1 MAADG
6 KYLEA
11 LVAYGERTL
20 LPEGFTVATNERIFN
35 DEGVQIAEFDIEIR
49 GKVGSTAI
57 VWLIECSLL
66 DTAEY
71 RHTDTSGISQVAS
84 FAPQSIFGMK
94 FSTEMHKM
102 RDTGETHVIL
112 RRLADNA

>member
-6 KYLEA
+6 KYFEA
-11 LVAYGERTL
+11 LVAYVERTQ

-49 GKVGSTAI
+49 GKVGSTP
-57 VWLIECSLL
+57 WLIECPLL

-71 RHTDTSGISQVAS
+71 RHTDTSGMISQVAS

-102 RDTGETHVIL
+102 GETRETHVIL
-112 RRLADNA
+112 RRVADNA